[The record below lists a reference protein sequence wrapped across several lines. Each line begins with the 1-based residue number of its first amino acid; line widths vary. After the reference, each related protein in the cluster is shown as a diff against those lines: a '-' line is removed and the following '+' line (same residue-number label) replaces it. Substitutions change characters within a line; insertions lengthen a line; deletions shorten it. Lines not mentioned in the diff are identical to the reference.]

1 MAVLKQ
7 IKFGTST
14 TPIAKTVV
22 KGTGVVS
29 VTNTKDFSNEKTED
43 KDYSYD
49 IDVNVDDSTIVKS
62 ENKLAVGN
70 VPAAQVTVADEDGVF
85 TAGNVETALKE
96 LKDNIA
102 SVDGKA
108 KSYTIVK
115 VTQGLASNVKE
126 QYKLQETVGKES
138 NFVGEPINIYK
149 DSSLESVAL
158 NGQSLDFTYILADGN
173 KSTVGV
179 DVSTFLA
186 ESEFADG
193 LQVTDHVV
201 SVKLGQGLEFGDE
214 AKNKSIKVKIDST
227 SESFLTVGK
236 EGVKLAGVQNAID
249 AKVAALDVTNDKD
262 VAGQYV
268 AAIEETD
275 GFVAVKTRANVS
287 EAVLNNY
294 AKGSDASA
302 VAASDTINQ
311 AISKLEKQV
320 DAAKAATTAAIEA
333 LDVTDAAVEGQYVS
347 QVSETDGKIA
357 VSRLNVS
364 DAVLNGYAK
373 GEKPTSTEIAATDD
387 VKGALAKLEHQVD
400 DAKAATTSAIKELD
414 NEDTATEGQVVTAVS
429 TADGI
434 AQPTK
439 ANFAGIKLGGFAQDA
454 DVTGEIASTD
464 TLAAAL
470 NKLENKIDAAADDH
484 TVVKHADSNTHVTVS
499 GTPNGNGSMTYT
511 VTENDIAS
519 AQALTEE
526 IGRAQKAEKE
536 IADKVGLTGAEGS
549 RTFAPTQNY
558 GTGSTS
564 VVDNMQKLDTQLKK
578 VTDDLAAV
586 QYKVS
591 GTTLEFFGISENKTV

>member
-22 KGTGVVS
+22 NGTGVVS

-49 IDVNVDDSTIVKS
+49 IDVNVDDSTIIKS

-70 VPAAQVTVADEDGVF
+70 VPAAHVTVADEDGVF

-115 VTQGLASNVKE
+115 ETTGLETNVKE

-149 DSSLESVAL
+149 DSSLKSVELVGQTL
-158 NGQSLDFTYILADGN
+158 NFTYIFADGSE
-173 KSTVGV
+173 STVGV

-249 AKVAALDVTNDKD
+249 AKVAALDVT
-262 VAGQYV
+262 
-268 AAIEETD
+268 
-275 GFVAVKTRANVS
+275 
-287 EAVLNNY
+287 
-294 AKGSDASA
+294 
-302 VAASDTINQ
+302 
-311 AISKLEKQV
+311 
-320 DAAKAATTAAIEA
+320 
-333 LDVTDAAVEGQYVS
+333 DAAV
-347 QVSETDGKIA
+347 
-357 VSRLNVS
+357 
-364 DAVLNGYAK
+364 
-373 GEKPTSTEIAATDD
+373 
-387 VKGALAKLEHQVD
+387 
-400 DAKAATTSAIKELD
+400 
-414 NEDTATEGQVVTAVS
+414 EGQVVTAVS

-484 TVVKHADSNTHVTVS
+484 TVVKHADSNTHVIVS
-499 GTPNGNGSMTYT
+499 STLNGNGSMTYT

-591 GTTLEFFGISENKTV
+591 GTTLEFYGMTEHA